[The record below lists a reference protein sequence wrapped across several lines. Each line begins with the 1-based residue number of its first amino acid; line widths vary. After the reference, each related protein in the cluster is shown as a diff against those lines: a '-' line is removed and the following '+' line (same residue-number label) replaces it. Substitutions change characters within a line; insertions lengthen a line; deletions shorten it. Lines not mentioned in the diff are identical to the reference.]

1 MAFAANNR
9 PEGKEVRLPMVLSRK
24 AIVFIAAVLYL
35 VLGHWLGFLTVN
47 AAILLW
53 LGFEWFRRDNS
64 RWAFALM
71 AVCALIILIHQIEL
85 FVAIVLISLAMFLAR
100 GRPASAKGNT
110 AGRHGLYLAMRQEDE
125 TWLLHSFASWHLVGE
140 VRLDLTRAVP
150 EEQETTLVLQ
160 GIAGDVDLIVPE
172 DWGVNIDASVLV
184 GQIKWRSPD
193 AAGVNRLTWRS
204 PDYEHRPVRVN
215 VQVLYM
221 IGDIK
226 IMPG

>member
-1 MAFAANNR
+1 
-9 PEGKEVRLPMVLSRK
+9 MVLSRK

-53 LGFEWFRRDNS
+53 LGFEWFSRDRS
-64 RWAFALM
+64 RWAVALM
-71 AVCALIILIHQIEL
+71 AVCALIILIHQFEL
-85 FVAIVLISLAMFLAR
+85 FAALVLISLAIFLLKDR
-100 GRPASAKGNT
+100 SAPTGT
-110 AGRHGLYLAMRQEDE
+110 MAGRHRLYLAMRQEDE
-125 TWLLHSFASWHLVGE
+125 TWMLRSFASWHLVGE

-150 EEQETTLVLQ
+150 EEPETTIVLQ

-172 DWGVNIDASVLV
+172 DWGINIDASVLV
-184 GQIKWRSPD
+184 GQIKWPRSPEG
-193 AAGVNRLTWRS
+193 AGVNRLSWRS

-215 VQVLYM
+215 VQAIYL

-226 IMPG
+226 ILPG